1 MKVRRQLLFLIPLG
15 AAAVFLFLL
24 WVGSSGEIEPEA
36 VVVEE
41 PVDDVFLPYE
51 PVVNQPPGVK
61 PEVAGVPVPIP
72 EMTADALPGEYTV
85 GFADPADME
94 AFIEA
99 AEARGLRV
107 LDRIPGLGVL
117 RIGGS
122 REELSALLS
131 EDMEVGLNHRIEL
144 PVLPDPG
151 FWEGRNLAAFNEGV
165 LDFLGIPLDPDWP
178 SRGEG
183 LTVAVLD
190 TGGSGHSAFGD
201 RLVRELDLLGTPREG
216 EYTGHGTAVAGLIG
230 STNPFAPGVA
240 PGSELISIRVLDGN
254 GSGDSFTLA
263 RGIIAAVNEGAEVIN
278 MSLGGYSSSRVLEDA
293 VAYAHE
299 RGVVLVSA
307 SGNDGQGRVT
317 FPAAYPTVIGVS
329 AVDANGSRAPF
340 SNFGGGIDVA
350 APGFQINA
358 VWDEDQFIAFD
369 GTSASA
375 ALVSGLAA
383 RVLQNG
389 TARTPDEVRQLIR
402 EQANEAGPPAAD
414 PQFGAGI
421 VNAERLE
428 QVGRSGVFDM
438 ALADLYPATEET
450 DGATFPLYISL
461 QNRGTEFVPETSLE
475 ILVNGTPYHYRF
487 SGLNAGASESIQIP
501 VSEADLETGEGY
513 GVSARVTLPEAYE
526 DKRPENDA
534 GSIRLRKV
542 PGG

>member
-1 MKVRRQLLFLIPLG
+1 MKGRRQLLFLIPLG

-24 WVGSSGEIEPEA
+24 WAGSSNEIEPES
-36 VVVEE
+36 VEARE

-61 PEVAGVPVPIP
+61 PEEVGVPVPIP

-85 GFADPADME
+85 GFSDPADME

-107 LDRIPGLGVL
+107 LDRIPELGVL

-178 SRGEG
+178 GRGEG
-183 LTVAVLD
+183 LTVTILA
-190 TGGSGHSAFGD
+190 TGGSGPSAICA

-216 EYTGHGTAVAGLIG
+216 EYAGHGTAVAGLIG

-278 MSLGGYSSSRVLEDA
+278 MSLGGYSSSRVLEEA

-307 SGNDGQGRVT
+307 SGN
-317 FPAAYPTVIGVS
+317 
-329 AVDANGSRAPF
+329 
-340 SNFGGGIDVA
+340 
-350 APGFQINA
+350 
-358 VWDEDQFIAFD
+358 
-369 GTSASA
+369 
-375 ALVSGLAA
+375 
-383 RVLQNG
+383 
-389 TARTPDEVRQLIR
+389 
-402 EQANEAGPPAAD
+402 
-414 PQFGAGI
+414 
-421 VNAERLE
+421 
-428 QVGRSGVFDM
+428 
-438 ALADLYPATEET
+438 
-450 DGATFPLYISL
+450 
-461 QNRGTEFVPETSLE
+461 
-475 ILVNGTPYHYRF
+475 
-487 SGLNAGASESIQIP
+487 ES
-501 VSEADLETGEGY
+501 
-513 GVSARVTLPEAYE
+513 
-526 DKRPENDA
+526 
-534 GSIRLRKV
+534 
-542 PGG
+542 